1 MPIPA
6 VPNYLGSTFEDA
18 SPGLRF
24 GLYLPIWT
32 GEEDRRDEEWQRA
45 QSRSQSPSQKQTAT
59 LWTRSDAGAKAAWRK
74 ITALTD
80 RDRKTMAA
88 LAERQK
94 ALLPAV
100 GVLSLDAIAVSPFTT
115 GLGNA
120 HPLENG
126 FAFLNPYGLPYLPGS
141 GVKGVLRQAAREL
154 ASGEWGDA
162 LGWTEAAIQILFGL
176 ESDDGDTAHRRGA
189 LAFWDVIP
197 QVHGDRLAV
206 DIMTPHQ
213 AHYYQKKTDRKAGG
227 SLNPHDSGQP
237 NPISFLTVP
246 PRSRFAFHV
255 VCDLAFLKANAPE
268 LAAGDRWKQLL
279 QAAFAHAYE
288 WLGFGAKTAVG
299 YGAFEE
305 DPEARKRAE
314 DAEKKRVAAA
324 SERARQEEL
333 AQLSPNRRRIREL
346 RVECEARLG
355 EIYNPNAR
363 ENANGQYHL
372 KLARLAKDAASPSWA
387 PEEKRAA
394 ADLVEEFLPKLV
406 KVEMPDQRKKLGL
419 AALRGN

>member
-1 MPIPA
+1 M
-6 VPNYLGSTFEDA
+6 
-18 SPGLRF
+18 
-24 GLYLPIWT
+24 
-32 GEEDRRDEEWQRA
+32 
-45 QSRSQSPSQKQTAT
+45 
-59 LWTRSDAGAKAAWRK
+59 
-74 ITALTD
+74 
-80 RDRKTMAA
+80 
-88 LAERQK
+88 
-94 ALLPAV
+94 
-100 GVLSLDAIAVSPFTT
+100 
-115 GLGNA
+115 
-120 HPLENG
+120 
-126 FAFLNPYGLPYLPGS
+126 
-141 GVKGVLRQAAREL
+141 KGVLRQAAREL